1 MPTAASSTATK
12 AKKPTR
18 SGTTRTAT
26 TKGLLAQRDP
36 GLPLPVA
43 KKAGWSDLDVRA
55 VDTTRLL
62 AADAV
67 QKVGNGHPGTAMSLA
82 PLAYLLY
89 QNVMTHDPSDPAWLG
104 RDRFVLSCGHSS
116 LTQYI
121 QLYLSGYGLSLDDLK
136 SLRTWGS
143 LTPGHPEVHHT
154 PGVEITTGP
163 LGSGLAS
170 AVGMAMAQRR
180 QRGLFDPEA
189 EPGTSPFDHHVY
201 VIASDGD
208 MQEGVSHEAC
218 ALAGHQELG
227 NLTVVYDANQIS
239 IEDDTDIAFSEDVAA
254 RFEAYGWHVVE
265 VDWRKDADGATYVE
279 DVDALLAAIR
289 SGDTVTD
296 KPTLVVLHTII
307 AWPAPTKQNTG
318 KSHGSA
324 LGDEEIGGT
333 KELLGF
339 DPKKTFVV
347 EPAVLKHA
355 RDVVKRGKA
364 AHREWDKTY
373 KAWRKANPD
382 RATLLDRILAGKAPA
397 GLAKAMPTF
406 PADEKGVATRAASG
420 KVLTAIADVMP
431 ELWGGSADLAESNN
445 TTMEGQPSFIPS
457 SKQTS
462 TWKGDPFGRT
472 LHFGIRENGMGMILN
487 GIALEGLTRPYGGTF
502 LVFSDY
508 MRPAVR
514 LAAIQQA
521 PVTYV
526 WTHDSIGLGEDGPT
540 HQPIEHLAALRA
552 IPGLDVVRPADANET
567 AAAWAQILTNTDGP
581 AALCLTRQPVPTWDR
596 KTYGKVSGVA
606 KGAYVL
612 VEESRA
618 GDPDVV
624 IVATGSEVQLAVQ
637 AAERLEKSRI
647 ATRVVSMP
655 CREWF
660 EKQTRS
666 YQDKVLPPAVRAR
679 VSVEAGISMGWH
691 DVVGDAGRIVS
702 IEHFGASADQATLY
716 REFGITA
723 DAVVKAA
730 KDSIKAAKGS
740 ATKAPGVTETNPA
753 RAAQSASTTVM
764 GDDAPTG
771 SGKAAGAAA
780 ASATSKGK

>member
-1 MPTAASSTATK
+1 MLTAASSTAQT

-18 SGTTRTAT
+18 SGSTRTA
-26 TKGLLAQRDP
+26 KGKGQLAQRDP

-43 KKAGWSDLDVRA
+43 KKAGWNDLDVRA

-136 SLRTWGS
+136 SLRTWRS

-180 QRGLFDPEA
+180 QRGLLDPDA

-289 SGDTVTD
+289 SGDKVTD

-324 LGDEEIGGT
+324 LGDDEIAAT

-339 DPKKTFVV
+339 DPKKTFAVD
-347 EPAVLKHA
+347 PAVLKRA
-355 RDVVKRGKA
+355 REVVKRGKA
-364 AHREWDKTY
+364 AHREWDKAY

-382 RATLLDRILAGKAPA
+382 RAELLDRVVAGKAPA
-397 GLAKAMPTF
+397 GLAKALPTF
-406 PADEKGVATRAASG
+406 PADEKGIATRAASG
-420 KVLTAIADVMP
+420 KVLAALADVMP

-445 TTMEGQPSFIPS
+445 TTMEGQPSFVPS
-457 SKQTS
+457 GKQTRE
-462 TWKGDPFGRT
+462 WKGGPYGRT

-514 LAAIQQA
+514 LAAIQQV

-567 AAAWAQILTNTDGP
+567 AAAWGEILRRTDGP

-596 KTYGKVSGVA
+596 STYGKVNGVA

-624 IVATGSEVQLAVQ
+624 IVATGSEVQLAVK
-637 AAERLEKSRI
+637 AAEKLEKSKV

-679 VSVEAGISMGWH
+679 VSVEAGVSMGWH
-691 DVVGDAGRIVS
+691 DIVGDAGRVVS
-702 IEHFGASADQATLY
+702 IEHFGASADYQTLY
-716 REFGITA
+716 REFGLTA
-723 DAVVKAA
+723 EAVVKAA
-730 KDSIKAAKGS
+730 KESLKAAR
-740 ATKAPGVTETNPA
+740 ATTTRAPGVTETNPA
-753 RAAQSASTTVM
+753 RAAQSAATDVM
-764 GDDAPTG
+764 GDELKAP
-771 SGKAAGAAA
+771 AAKKAA